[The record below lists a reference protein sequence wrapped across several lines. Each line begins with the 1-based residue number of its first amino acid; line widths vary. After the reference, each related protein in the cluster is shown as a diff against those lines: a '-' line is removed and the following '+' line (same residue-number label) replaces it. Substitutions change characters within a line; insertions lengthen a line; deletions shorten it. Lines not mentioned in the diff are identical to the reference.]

1 MFQIREKS
9 VYSTPWRQNG
19 ARSTPGPDGEVRQ
32 IMSQPH
38 LDSTPKRTRYL
49 ASPRNVFSPGK
60 NYQICIHF
68 FIDLKATEKTYNK
81 VYDAPKR
88 SLYLTSPWTM

>member
-9 VYSTPWRQNG
+9 VHSTPWRQNG

-38 LDSTPKRTRYL
+38 LDSTPKRTRKL

-68 FIDLKATEKTYNK
+68 FIDLKAAE
-81 VYDAPKR
+81 
-88 SLYLTSPWTM
+88 